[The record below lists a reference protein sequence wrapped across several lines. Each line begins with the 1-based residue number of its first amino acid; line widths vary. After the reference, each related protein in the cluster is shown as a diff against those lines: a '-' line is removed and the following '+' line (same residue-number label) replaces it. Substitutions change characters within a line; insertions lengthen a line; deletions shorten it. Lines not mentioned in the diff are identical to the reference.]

1 MFALRFIGK
10 LGQFLGVFGVIIAGL
25 LAVNAYA
32 GIVKTEYLAQQPNA
46 EIKTS
51 MVEK

>member
-1 MFALRFIGK
+1 MFIVRFAGK
-10 LGQFLGVFGVIIAGL
+10 MVQFLGVFGVIIAGL

-32 GIVKTEYLAQQPNA
+32 GIVKTEYLAQQLNA